1 MKHKPCMQVRVAA
14 CWLVTNLT
22 HVNLSSSNV
31 GEARQQAQQ
40 RARALESLGVLAALH
55 NLLEAGED
63 IGEVLHRARNALK
76 NFRQEQHTAQP
87 PHDIMLDVDDY
98 HQEPSSD

>member
-1 MKHKPCMQVRVAA
+1 MQVRVAA

-22 HVNLSSSNV
+22 HVNLSAANV

-40 RARALESLGVLAALH
+40 RARTLESLGVVSALQA
-55 NLLEAGED
+55 LLDAGED
-63 IGEVLHRARNALK
+63 IGEVLHRARTALK
-76 NFRQEQHTAQP
+76 NFRQEAHASPQAHE
-87 PHDIMLDVDDY
+87 ISLDVDDY

>member
-1 MKHKPCMQVRVAA
+1 MAA

-31 GEARQQAQQ
+31 AEARQRAQQ
-40 RARALESLGVLAALH
+40 RARTLETLGVLSALH

-76 NFRQEQHTAQP
+76 NFRQEHHGSLSARNAMDLT
-87 PHDIMLDVDDY
+87 LDVDDY

>member
-1 MKHKPCMQVRVAA
+1 VQVRVAA

-31 GEARQQAQQ
+31 GEARQAAQQ
-40 RARALESLGVLAALH
+40 RARTLENLGVLAALQS
-55 NLLEAGED
+55 LLEGGED

-76 NFRQEQHTAQP
+76 IFASFDARQEPLAPQP
-87 PHDIMLDVDDY
+87 AHEISLDVDDY
-98 HQEPSSD
+98 QPEPSSD